1 MNNSKKLLGI
11 AVYTLQSHQRLI
23 RTLSNAVVR
32 INIRNSLRMIL
43 QELDTME
50 FQAYSVAS
58 SRGWELQEKSP
69 VLMCFQKLSYNAR
82 LIFLKQDSQ
91 IAEIIIRNQ
100 TAGMITVSRARS
112 ITPHCDGD
120 VISLCQKL
128 LDCQEAS
135 IRQMQQFL

>member
-1 MNNSKKLLGI
+1 MEAKLNN
-11 AVYTLQSHQRLI
+11 TLNSYEE
-23 RTLSNAVVR
+23 
-32 INIRNSLRMIL
+32 NI
-43 QELDTME
+43 EL
-50 FQAYSVAS
+50 
-58 SRGWELQEKSP
+58 
-69 VLMCFQKLSYNAR
+69 
-82 LIFLKQDSQ
+82 DSQ